1 VSLPVK
7 LAIGIILA
15 AVVLAA
21 LTSRVIRA
29 RNRSQTPSASSGKE
43 VYLGLRDQI
52 LKLSRDKCG
61 LPATAAPTEPC
72 AVLMDWGVN
81 NGTATVVAVADGT
94 VSIYLS
100 GGGGSLGGG
109 QGHAAIR
116 AAGQKLLNLAKES
129 LPRMQKTTEYP
140 LPGRGQVYFYVRTT
154 EGVFTARTSQEELN
168 SRSHPFRYL
177 GDAAQEIIT
186 QYRQVQSNS
195 GQGRQ

>member
-1 VSLPVK
+1 
-7 LAIGIILA
+7 
-15 AVVLAA
+15 
-21 LTSRVIRA
+21 
-29 RNRSQTPSASSGKE
+29 
-43 VYLGLRDQI
+43 
-52 LKLSRDKCG
+52 
-61 LPATAAPTEPC
+61 
-72 AVLMDWGVN
+72 MDWGVN

>member
-1 VSLPVK
+1 MSLPVK

>member
-1 VSLPVK
+1 
-7 LAIGIILA
+7 
-15 AVVLAA
+15 
-21 LTSRVIRA
+21 
-29 RNRSQTPSASSGKE
+29 
-43 VYLGLRDQI
+43 
-52 LKLSRDKCG
+52 
-61 LPATAAPTEPC
+61 
-72 AVLMDWGVN
+72 MDWGVN

-116 AAGQKLLNLAKES
+116 AAGQKFLNLAKES